1 MNIKNRIVIPILL
14 SSVAL
19 MLSAFFVMTQ
29 GTDTVDVDNIKQ
41 THTTEIVVSKG
52 VA

>member
-1 MNIKNRIVIPILL
+1 MNTNKRIVTPILL

-29 GTDTVDVDNIKQ
+29 GTDTADNIKQ
-41 THTTEIVVSKG
+41 THTIEIVESGG
-52 VA
+52 VT